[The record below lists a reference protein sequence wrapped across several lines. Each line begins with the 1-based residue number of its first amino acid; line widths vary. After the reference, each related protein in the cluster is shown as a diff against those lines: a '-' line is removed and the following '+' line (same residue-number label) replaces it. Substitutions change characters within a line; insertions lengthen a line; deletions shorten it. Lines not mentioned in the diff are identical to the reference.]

1 MATGGAP
8 CQPSRS
14 DSGTG
19 TPTASTTGA
28 SGLASTAARARCTAA
43 TLPRYRA

>member
-8 CQPSRS
+8 RQPFRNHA
-14 DSGTG
+14 GTG
-19 TPTASTTGA
+19 TPAASTTGA
-28 SGLASTAARARCTAA
+28 SGLASTAARARYTAA